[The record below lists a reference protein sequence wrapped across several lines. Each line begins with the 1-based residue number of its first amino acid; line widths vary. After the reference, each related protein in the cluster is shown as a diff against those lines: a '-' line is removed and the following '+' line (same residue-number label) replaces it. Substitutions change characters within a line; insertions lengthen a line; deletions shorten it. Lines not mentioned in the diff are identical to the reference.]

1 MNRIK
6 NSPFWIWIGSL
17 LLFFS
22 LLIAA
27 ATNDPG
33 SKITDPEVQEKY
45 AHYDNPQVCLGCH
58 VEKFETW
65 KTSQMSRAFTG
76 DFFQAQYYKLAVVD
90 AGRDE
95 KVKGLTGGC
104 IGCHSPSAYLAGDYP
119 PTPTH
124 PKKIDSF
131 WDQKGGVKL
140 HADRGVFCDFCH
152 TIEDFEALTPFNHNY
167 VSRATP
173 GIDPKRGDLEFPWSP
188 YHETARSELHEDAT
202 FCGICHNELNDFG
215 VWVKA
220 TEIEYQDGPY
230 PAKFIA
236 CQDCH
241 MPPIEGKPA
250 KMGPPRDEHHS
261 HWFGGGFTG
270 FVEGAAKISIQMDND
285 QLQPGEKAD
294 FSIKVHH
301 LAPGHKFP
309 SGASEE
315 RDVWLHVGL
324 YDDAGNEL
332 EHVKVPQNPD
342 DPNDPYFITTNEKV
356 AYPTHSRYS
365 DSIERDCLPEGD
377 RIYHSAFIDSDGRFT
392 YAQWYATKDIENR
405 LKPLEERVEKYR
417 WTVPEKWAGRTV
429 ILRAVLNYRRM
440 PDSYA
445 KYLGIPTRPTLE
457 VSRDEKILKIA
468 Q

>member
-1 MNRIK
+1 MKISK
-6 NSPFWIWIGSL
+6 HLITMAVAVFFIT
-17 LLFFS
+17 LFV
-22 LLIAA
+22 AA
-27 ATNDPG
+27 AQVEF
-33 SKITDPEVQEKY
+33 SQKILDKDTQAKY
-45 AHYDNPQVCLGCH
+45 NHYDNPQVCLGCH
-58 VEKFETW
+58 TEKFETW
-65 KTSQMSRAFTG
+65 KTSQMSKGFTG
-76 DFFQAQYYKLAVVD
+76 DFFQAQYYKLAVID
-90 AGRDE
+90 ADRDE
-95 KVKGLTGGC
+95 KVKGLKAGC

-119 PTPTH
+119 PTPAH

-131 WDQKGGVKL
+131 WNQKGGIKL
-140 HADRGVFCDFCH
+140 YANRGVFCDFCH
-152 TIEDFEALTPFNHNY
+152 TIEDFEGTSPFNHNY
-167 VSRATP
+167 VSNATP

-188 YHETARSELHEDAT
+188 YHKTARSELHEDAA

-230 PAKFIA
+230 PGKEIA

-241 MPPIEGKPA
+241 MPPIAGKPA
-250 KMGPPRDEHHS
+250 KMGPARDEHHD

-270 FVEGAAKISIQMDND
+270 FVEGAAKTTILLDKTDLSA
-285 QLQPGEKAD
+285 GEKVD
-294 FSIKVHH
+294 FSVKIHH

-315 RDVWLHVGL
+315 RDVWLHVAI
-324 YDDAGNEL
+324 YDHDGHEL
-332 EHVKVPQNPD
+332 EHIRIPPNPN
-342 DPNDPYFITTNEKV
+342 DPNDKYFITTNAKV

-365 DSIERDCLPEGD
+365 KPIKRDCLPEGD
-377 RIYHSAFIDSDGRFT
+377 RIYHSAFIDSDGNFT

-405 LKPLEERVEKYR
+405 LSPLEERMEHYH
-417 WTVPEKWAGRTV
+417 WTVPEKFAGKKV

-445 KYLGIPTRPTLE
+445 EYLGIPTRPTLE
-457 VSRDEKILKIA
+457 VSRDERILTIA